1 MVKLLRNVKDSHL
14 ITLLTR
20 WHLVHVHSLLH
31 FLFIGSEMTSFFNSI
46 LRGREQI
53 VSLLVYLD
61 TKETKRLLKRGT
73 VYGWWVVIKDWHR
86 PIHKNHQDAKTCFFS
101 LSVRFDSCPRNEEDW
116 LRLSLRLRSERLG
129 LSDWRS
135 RSRGKRLLTIWTYRG
150 WTLDTLPTRYTYET
164 QQSFVS

>member
-1 MVKLLRNVKDSHL
+1 MEVLLINKVNTSISQFLSWEYLKKNLEVVKLLRNVKDSHL

-73 VYGWWVVIKDWHR
+73 VYG
-86 PIHKNHQDAKTCFFS
+86 
-101 LSVRFDSCPRNEEDW
+101 
-116 LRLSLRLRSERLG
+116 
-129 LSDWRS
+129 
-135 RSRGKRLLTIWTYRG
+135 
-150 WTLDTLPTRYTYET
+150 
-164 QQSFVS
+164 